1 MGGLC
6 SSEAVEDMQK
16 LGQLARGGAYLL
28 SLVGVRSQRSGRAN
42 RGGLCAGW
50 DVEFIE
56 AILCKVGK
64 LFGLG
69 LLLGAVALRE
79 QWNYD
84 GDCRSTGLGRQPVGD
99 SVAELP
105 TV

>member
-1 MGGLC
+1 
-6 SSEAVEDMQK
+6 
-16 LGQLARGGAYLL
+16 L
-28 SLVGVRSQRSGRAN
+28 SLEEISGQRSARAN
-42 RGGLCAGW
+42 LGGLCAGW
-50 DVEFIE
+50 DVEFVE

-84 GDCRSTGLGRQPVGD
+84 GDCRSTGLGRQ
-99 SVAELP
+99 LP

>member
-42 RGGLCAGW
+42 RGGLCACW

-56 AILCKVGK
+56 AILCKVHKQAPHK
-64 LFGLG
+64 LAARAHACPPQRNWYTDPPSLS
-69 LLLGAVALRE
+69 ACTAPVTTDLR
-79 QWNYD
+79 Q
-84 GDCRSTGLGRQPVGD
+84 GP
-99 SVAELP
+99 
-105 TV
+105 